1 MLSVFINQ
9 STRLITPNM
18 VAGHRVMVPVL
29 NGKRT
34 GYVNLDNAASTPPFN
49 AVVRKVS
56 EFMEW
61 YSNVHRGTGFKS
73 LVATQVYEEVR
84 QVVARFVKVDP
95 ELNSIILVRSTT
107 EAINKLA
114 ARLYFPPESLV
125 ISTAMEHHSNDLP
138 WRGKARIMYAGVDT
152 NGALDMKDV
161 EMKLAQNAGKV
172 RLLAVTGASNVT
184 GYVNDVRQLAI
195 LAHRYGAQILV
206 DAAQLAPHRP
216 INMLPNDHPEHLDFL
231 VFSGHKLYAPY
242 GSGVLIGPKEV
253 FEQGMPDQVGGG
265 TIELVTHGAI
275 LWAEP
280 PHKEEAGTPNLAG
293 AVALAKALKILQEIG
308 MEKVAEHECRLTAY
322 ALRRMAYLPGVQI
335 YGATNPEEVENRL
348 GVISFTVQGMKSALV
363 AGILSTEGG
372 IGVRN
377 GCFCAHPYVLK
388 LLGFPP
394 EAMEDLWEQIS
405 TGNRRNLPGLVRVS
419 FGLYNTME
427 DVDRFISV
435 LEKII
440 AGSYEG
446 KYIFNAQEGSY
457 WPQGFSPKVEHYF
470 SL

>member
-1 MLSVFINQ
+1 MLSVFINK

-18 VAGHRVMVPVL
+18 VAGNRTMVPIL
-29 NGKRT
+29 NGKKT
-34 GYVNLDNAASTPPFN
+34 SYLNLDNAASTPPFN

-84 QVVARFVKVDP
+84 QVVARFVKADP
-95 ELNSIILVRSTT
+95 GLNSIILVRSTT

-114 ARLYFPPESLV
+114 ARLYFPPDSLV
-125 ISTAMEHHSNDLP
+125 ITTEMEHHSNDLP
-138 WRGKARIMYAGVDT
+138 WRGKARLIYAQV
-152 NGALDMKDV
+152 NVQGALDIQDV
-161 EMKLAQNAGKV
+161 EAKLVHNAGNV

-184 GYVNDVRQLAI
+184 GYVNDIHQLAR

-216 INMLPNDHPEHLDFL
+216 INMLPNDHPDHLDFV

-242 GSGVLIGPKEV
+242 GTGVLIGPREV
-253 FEQGMPDQVGGG
+253 FAQGLPEHVGGG
-265 TIELVTHGAI
+265 TIELVTQEAV

-280 PHKEEAGTPNLAG
+280 PQKDEAGTPNLAG
-293 AVALAKALKILQEIG
+293 AVALAKALRILQEVG

-322 ALRRMAYLPGVQI
+322 ALERMSRLPGLRI
-335 YGATNPEEVENRL
+335 FGASKPQEVDSRV
-348 GVISFTVQGMKSALV
+348 GVISFTIAGLQSALV
-363 AGILSTEGG
+363 AGILSSEGG

-388 LLGFPP
+388 LLDFPSQ
-394 EAMEDLWEQIS
+394 AMEALWEQVAA
-405 TGNRRNLPGLVRVS
+405 GDRRNLPGLVRVS
-419 FGLYNTME
+419 FGLYNTRE
-427 DVDRFISV
+427 DVDRLIHQLERIIS
-435 LEKII
+435 
-440 AGSYEG
+440 GCYEG
-446 KYIFNAQEGSY
+446 KYLLNAQEGSY

>member
-9 STRLITPNM
+9 ATRLITPNM
-18 VAGHRVMVPVL
+18 VAGNRTMVPVL
-29 NGKRT
+29 NGRKT
-34 GYVNLDNAASTPPFN
+34 SYVNLDNAASTPPFN
-49 AVVRKVS
+49 AVVRKVN

-73 LVATQVYEEVR
+73 QVATRVYEEVR
-84 QVVARFVKVDP
+84 QVVARFVKADP
-95 ELNSIILVRSTT
+95 EQNSIILVRNTT

-114 ARLYFPPESLV
+114 GRLYFSPESVV
-125 ISTAMEHHSNDLP
+125 ISTGMEHHSNDLP
-138 WRGKARIMYAGVDT
+138 WRGKARVIYGEVDAKGV
-152 NGALDMKDV
+152 LDVNDI
-161 EMKLAQNAGKV
+161 ELKLAQSAGKV

-184 GYVNDVRQLAI
+184 GYVNDIHQLAR

-206 DAAQLAPHRP
+206 DAAQLAPHRA

-231 VFSGHKLYAPY
+231 AFSGHKLYAPY
-242 GSGVLIGPKEV
+242 GTGVLIGPKDV
-253 FEQGMPDQVGGG
+253 FMKGLPDQVGGG
-265 TIELVTHGAI
+265 TVELVTHGAV

-308 MEKVAEHECRLTAY
+308 MERVAEHERQLTSY
-322 ALRRMAYLPGVQI
+322 ALRRMGSLPGLKI
-335 YGATNPEEVENRL
+335 FGASKPEESISRV
-348 GVISFTVQGMKSALV
+348 GVISFLVEGTESGLVSA
-363 AGILSTEGG
+363 ILSAEGG

-394 EAMEDLWEQIS
+394 EEMQGLWESIS
-405 TGNRRNLPGLVRVS
+405 SGDRRKLPGLVRIS
-419 FGLYNTME
+419 FGLYNTRE
-427 DVDRFISV
+427 DVDRFMTV
-435 LEKII
+435 LEKIVE
-440 AGSYEG
+440 GRYEG
-446 KYIFNAQEGSY
+446 KYIFNPQESSY